1 MHWLMASN
9 RSINTRQPRVAQ
21 TTVNFELRIANC
33 DFRNATVIRTTMT
46 ERVVH
51 PLNSSSEGVVFQ
63 FRISNFEFR
72 NSQDSRDATHWKNY
86 PPIAPIT
93 QTTRIRKQE
102 QQAGAVNRRA
112 QATPPPASSHHF
124 CS

>member
-1 MHWLMASN
+1 MTSSRRVN
-9 RSINTRQPRVAQ
+9 NRQPCVAQ
-21 TTVNFELRIANC
+21 TTMNFELRIANC
-33 DFRNATVIRTTMT
+33 EFRNATVVRAAMA

-51 PLNSSSEGVVFQ
+51 PPNSSSEGVVFQ
-63 FRISNFEFR
+63 FR
-72 NSQDSRDATHWKNY
+72 NSQDSRNATHWKNY

-112 QATPPPASSHHF
+112 W
-124 CS
+124 